1 MINTGKAPISIMT
14 YLAIM
19 SINLIV
25 NLPGLAV
32 APMEGR
38 LKELLN
44 APELEVQ
51 LLTTLPNFL
60 IIPFVL
66 LSGKLSLARHK
77 IPIIVSGLIIYSGCA
92 IAYLLAHSMLAL
104 IIISCLLGCGAGLLI
119 PFAAGLIADTFTGK
133 FRMKQMGW
141 KSGISNS
148 SVVIATFIVGWLIES
163 SNWHLPFVVY
173 LTALIP
179 LVFSFWLKNVPDMKP
194 GYVPS
199 ASTQQTSNAGG
210 NVAAGN
216 ALGSEAPSK
225 DGSKVAEEPETGEM
239 QSVVPFTRE
248 MIEVKVEF
256 DLSAG
261 KGKNKEDIRL
271 KEIIEVEKAPDDLA
285 ERAVEIAEEAS
296 ELSLDALKIA
306 RGETVTQ
313 AEIDRLTR
321 QAEHILSESKGE
333 LPHSKHPH
341 RSKVFAQKSEEEVS
355 NKNISGEGKQSI
367 SVPKTPKGKT
377 SRHNNLKEKKAA
389 ATPLAAVTAT
399 TKPENSSTVGQ
410 GNAAP
415 PSGKEFFTGRIWALI
430 GVYFFIT
437 FTSIAITNYCSQL
450 VAFYK
455 WKSTIAGDVTAVF
468 FLFVLLPGYCLPFFV
483 RILRGSTF
491 FWTAIMILVG
501 LGLFVFIE
509 APWAMFVGSA
519 LTGLGYGI
527 CQPVLYDKASYTV
540 TNPLKATLALAF
552 VLTANYLAIAVE
564 PFVISGIGNL
574 IHTPNQNLFAFEF
587 SLGMVIA
594 YTIISLFL
602 RKKFAFSVD
611 KSYYA

>member
-1 MINTGKAPISIMT
+1 MIKTGKAPISIMT

-19 SINLIV
+19 SVNLIV

-38 LKELLN
+38 LKEILN
-44 APELEVQ
+44 APELQVQ

-77 IPIIVSGLIIYSGCA
+77 IPIIVSGLILYSGCA
-92 IAYLLAHSMLAL
+92 IAYLFANSMLAL

-133 FRMKQMGW
+133 LRMKQMGW

-179 LVFSFWLKNVPDMKP
+179 LVFSFWLKNVPDMKFSSSSQP
-194 GYVPS
+194 STTNVAASSSSSNAKVATDPSMNPTAVSSS
-199 ASTQQTSNAGG
+199 ASTSDSNESSQIDESLLK
-210 NVAAGN
+210 NI
-216 ALGSEAPSK
+216 SEDINDSDIK
-225 DGSKVAEEPETGEM
+225 E
-239 QSVVPFTRE
+239 QHSVIPFTKG
-248 MIEVKVEF
+248 MAEVKVEF

-261 KGKNKEDIRL
+261 KGKNREDIKL
-271 KEIIEVEKAPDDLA
+271 KEIIEFKEEPDDLA

-296 ELSLDALKIA
+296 LLSVEALRIA
-306 RGETVTQ
+306 RSKKVTQ
-313 AEIDRLTR
+313 EEMDHLTD
-321 QAEHILSESKGE
+321 QAQHILSESKGE
-333 LPHSKHPH
+333 VQHKHPA
-341 RSKVFAQKSEEEVS
+341 KTGALNKSE
-355 NKNISGEGKQSI
+355 
-367 SVPKTPKGKT
+367 
-377 SRHNNLKEKKAA
+377 
-389 ATPLAAVTAT
+389 
-399 TKPENSSTVGQ
+399 SSTVTPATDAKSEKTAAVNTKTDG
-410 GNAAP
+410 GNMVPDNQQTASQPLP
-415 PSGKEFFTGRIWALI
+415 PGKEFYTGRIWALI

-450 VAFYK
+450 VQFYG
-455 WKSTIAGDVTAVF
+455 WKSTIAGEVTAVF

-483 RILRGSTF
+483 KILRGSTF

-501 LGLFVFIE
+501 LGLFVFIK
-509 APWAMFVGSA
+509 APWAMFVGGA

-564 PFVISGIGNL
+564 PFVISGVANL
-574 IHTPNQNLFAFEF
+574 IHFENQNIFAFEF

-611 KSYYA
+611 KTYYS

>member
-1 MINTGKAPISIMT
+1 MIKTGKAPISIMT

-38 LKELLN
+38 LKEILN

-77 IPIIVSGLIIYSGCA
+77 IPIIVSGLILYSACA
-92 IAYLLAHSMLAL
+92 IAYLFANSMIEL
-104 IIISCLLGCGAGLLI
+104 IIISCVLGCGAGLLI

-148 SVVIATFIVGWLIES
+148 SVVIATFVVGWLIES
-163 SNWHLPFVVY
+163 SDWHLPFVVY
-173 LTALIP
+173 LVALLP

-194 GYVPS
+194 TTATATAPS
-199 ASTQQTSNAGG
+199 STPADTASTTDTNNTNNSQNSTTS
-210 NVAAGN
+210 VADELFSAQPQ
-216 ALGSEAPSK
+216 LI
-225 DGSKVAEEPETGEM
+225 
-239 QSVVPFTRE
+239 PFTKE
-248 MIEVKVEF
+248 MIEVKTDVN
-256 DLSAG
+256 LSG
-261 KGKNKEDIRL
+261 RDGEK
-271 KEIIEVEKAPDDLA
+271 IEVKESVKIEEIPDNFA

-296 ELSLDALKIA
+296 ELSLTALRLA
-306 RGETVTQ
+306 RGEKVTQ
-313 AEIDRLTR
+313 EDIDILTEKA
-321 QAEHILSESKGE
+321 QHILSESKGE
-333 LPHSKHPH
+333 IEAPH
-341 RSKVFAQKSEEEVS
+341 
-355 NKNISGEGKQSI
+355 
-367 SVPKTPKGKT
+367 KGKLPNQQKT
-377 SRHNNLKEKKAA
+377 QPTTTPANPPAKA
-389 ATPLAAVTAT
+389 
-399 TKPENSSTVGQ
+399 
-410 GNAAP
+410 
-415 PSGKEFFTGRIWALI
+415 KEFYTGKIWALI

-450 VAFYK
+450 VEVYN

-483 RILRGSTF
+483 KLLRGSTF
-491 FWTAIMILVG
+491 FWTAIMIMIG
-501 LGLFVFIE
+501 LGLFVFIK
-509 APWAMFVGSA
+509 APWAMFVGSG

-564 PFVISGIGNL
+564 PFVVSGISNL
-574 IHTPNQNLFAFEF
+574 IHSADPNMFAFEF
-587 SLGMVIA
+587 SLGLVIA

-611 KSYYA
+611 KTYYS

>member
-1 MINTGKAPISIMT
+1 MIKTGKAPISLMT

-19 SINLIV
+19 SVNLIV

-38 LKELLN
+38 LKTLLN

-66 LSGKLSLARHK
+66 LSGKLSLAKHK
-77 IPIIVSGLIIYSGCA
+77 IPIIVSGLILYSCCA
-92 IAYLLAHSMLAL
+92 VAYLFANSMLYL

-119 PFAAGLIADTFTGK
+119 PFAAGLVADTFQGK
-133 FRMKQMGW
+133 YRMKQMGW

-148 SVVIATFIVGWLIES
+148 AVVIATFVVGWLIES

-173 LTALIP
+173 LVALIP
-179 LVFSFWLKNVPDMKP
+179 LFFSFWLKNVPDMKVITAP
-194 GYVPS
+194 ASSVTNNPS
-199 ASTQQTSNAGG
+199 ASKSDLTQQT
-210 NVAAGN
+210 AASSTNGTKN
-216 ALGSEAPSK
+216 LNDQEINQN
-225 DGSKVAEEPETGEM
+225 EPDIKETH
-239 QSVVPFTRE
+239 SIVPFTEE
-248 MIEVKVEF
+248 MIRVKVEF

-261 KGKNKEDIRL
+261 KGKSEEDLKL
-271 KEIIEVEKAPDDLA
+271 KEIIQVEEAPDDLA

-306 RGETVTQ
+306 RGEKVTQ
-313 AEIDRLTR
+313 EEIDRLTSR
-321 QAEHILSESKGE
+321 AEHILSESKGE
-333 LPHSKHPH
+333 IHHKKKSVG
-341 RSKVFAQKSEEEVS
+341 KVFTKHSETAPSHVPTTLTS
-355 NKNISGEGKQSI
+355 TSTHTPDSSKNATA
-367 SVPKTPKGKT
+367 P
-377 SRHNNLKEKKAA
+377 NLPTESQA
-389 ATPLAAVTAT
+389 
-399 TKPENSSTVGQ
+399 SSTSS
-410 GNAAP
+410 N
-415 PSGKEFFTGRIWALI
+415 KEFFVGRIWALI

-450 VAFYK
+450 VEFYN
-455 WKSTIAGDVTAVF
+455 WKSSIAGEVTAIF

-483 RILRGSTF
+483 KILRGSTF
-491 FWTAIMILVG
+491 FWTAIMILIG
-501 LGLFVFIE
+501 LGLFVFIK
-509 APWAMFVGSA
+509 APWAMFVGGA

-527 CQPVLYDKASYTV
+527 CQPVIYDKASYTV

-552 VLTANYLAIAVE
+552 VLTANYLAIAIE

-574 IHTPNQNLFAFEF
+574 IHYNNQNIFAFEF
-587 SLGMVIA
+587 SLGLVIA

-611 KSYYA
+611 KSYYS